1 MLAISPSPL
10 TSTVLRTPRKLRH
23 DLHENQTVFWSR
35 FGITQSQGSRYE
47 QGMNMSL
54 QLIILLSLYVDGKLT
69 DEDLW
74 MAKES
79 ANIEAPHDKR
89 I

>member
-1 MLAISPSPL
+1 
-10 TSTVLRTPRKLRH
+10 
-23 DLHENQTVFWSR
+23 
-35 FGITQSQGSRYE
+35 
-47 QGMNMSL
+47 MSL

>member
-1 MLAISPSPL
+1 MLTISRPSL
-10 TSTVLRTPRKLRH
+10 TLTVLHTPRKLRH
-23 DLHENQTVFWSR
+23 DLNENQTVFWSR
-35 FGITQSQGSRYE
+35 FGVTQSQGSRYE

-79 ANIEAPHDKR
+79 ANTQAPQGKK